1 MGWKEAVQVIL
12 FILSWAPIGLLAGT
26 TIAGVGEVY
35 GQDFSIYNE
44 GWNGYSEFRTAV
56 NESGYD
62 VKSIQSSMS
71 VLSRY
76 QGSAVLVI
84 SGPVIDYSADTLLVM
99 FQHLLAGGGV
109 LIADDFGT
117 SNNSLFLLNQ
127 FMQPQIGSAV
137 PGLNFTGLLTFTK
150 GVLLDLDSYDKD
162 PRLPVIRDIVPH
174 PITQGISELHLNWAS
189 TLNPT
194 SLMGYFGVAWTT
206 DRAWVE
212 PNIDDPNPWPD
223 EGEMAGVLPVAG
235 AIDLSASFPGAGR
248 LVALS
253 DPSIFSNDMWDR
265 FSDNQRFGLNIINW
279 LAQGQRNYTI
289 AFSENLLAVPWNSP
303 EFFFGLYLGRA
314 LWLSAIPWLA
324 PLYPLITVMG
334 IRKYLPD
341 PKKPE
346 VKSVSEVFLRR
357 GQTYFSERMIYYRTE
372 GNYSRV
378 VKMLYRRLR
387 RDLTKK
393 NRWTEFSVKKLW
405 ELMQYKDPKMK
416 QEEFLET
423 ISRIEEISSNPGMKV
438 KENEMMELFFF
449 MRNIQSLLIDTKS
462 K

>member
-1 MGWKEAVQVIL
+1 MGWKETVQVIL

-26 TIAGVGEVY
+26 TVVGITEVY
-35 GQDFSIYNE
+35 THDFSIYNE
-44 GWNGYSEFRTAV
+44 GWNGYSEFSTAI

-71 VLSRY
+71 VLGRY

-84 SGPVIDYSADTLLVM
+84 AGPVIDFSTDMVLVI
-99 FQHLLAGGGV
+99 FQHLSTGGGV

-117 SNNSLFLLNQ
+117 ANDSLGLFNDFL
-127 FMQPQIGSAV
+127 FRDISSPITGT
-137 PGLNFTGLLTFTK
+137 NFTGLLTFTE
-150 GVLLDLDSYDKD
+150 GVLLDIDSYDKD
-162 PRLPVIRDIVPH
+162 PRLPVIKSFVPH

-189 TLNPT
+189 TLNPY
-194 SLMGYFGVAWTT
+194 SLLGNLGIAWTT
-206 DRAWVE
+206 NRAWVE
-212 PNIDDPNPWPD
+212 VNVTDKYPWPKND
-223 EGEMAGVLPVAG
+223 TMAGVLPVVG
-235 AIDLSASFPGAGR
+235 AIDFSTFIPGGGR

-253 DPSIFSNDMWDR
+253 DPSVFTNDMWDR
-265 FSDNQRFGLNIINW
+265 FPDNQRFGSNIINW
-279 LAQGQRNYTI
+279 LSQGQRNYTI

-303 EFFFGLYLGRA
+303 EFIFGLYLGRA
-314 LWLSAIPWLA
+314 LWLSAIPLLA
-324 PLYPLITVMG
+324 PLYPLSTVLG

-357 GQTYFSERMIYYRTE
+357 GQTYFSERMVYYRKE
-372 GNYSRV
+372 GNYGRV

-387 RDLTKK
+387 RDLTRK
-393 NRWTEFSVKKLW
+393 NRWTEFSIQKLW
-405 ELMQYKDPKMK
+405 ELIQYKDSKMK
-416 QEEFLET
+416 QEEFFRA
-423 ISRIEEISSNPGMKV
+423 IRRIEEISSNPRMKV
-438 KENEMMELFFF
+438 KENEMMDLFFF